1 MISFYLLS
9 ILKCFFSTLS
19 STLSPLNMEDLTM
32 KKLIFSC
39 VAVTGIFLSAYF
51 LVPRFALS
59 GGDDA
64 KELAEIKKRFGAVLA
79 LTGTPGEG
87 EINAIANLLAGGMM
101 AIDLRHASG
110 EFCML
115 EPLTSRYMVHFSQN
129 PDNTPEDILYFLNP
143 ETFKAFGL
151 RVKDLPTHPTELG
164 KMKPFQWYYY
174 DGTTYE
180 PHHGRKIGAEF
191 VVMAIDVK

>member
-1 MISFYLLS
+1 
-9 ILKCFFSTLS
+9 
-19 STLSPLNMEDLTM
+19 M
-32 KKLIFSC
+32 KKFILC
-39 VAVTGIFLSAYF
+39 CAAVTGIFLSAYF

-79 LTGTPGEG
+79 LAGTPGEG
-87 EINAIANLLAGGMM
+87 EINAIANLFAGNGSMNRRSGMM
-101 AIDLRHASG
+101 AIDLRHTSG

-115 EPLTSRYMVHFSQN
+115 EPRTSRYMIHFSQN

-143 ETFKAFGL
+143 ETFKEFGL
-151 RVKDLPTHPTELG
+151 RVKDLPPHPTELG

-191 VVMAIDVK
+191 LIMAIDVK

>member
-1 MISFYLLS
+1 
-9 ILKCFFSTLS
+9 
-19 STLSPLNMEDLTM
+19 M

-59 GGDDA
+59 GGDA
-64 KELAEIKKRFGAVLA
+64 GAELAEIKKRFGAVLELA
-79 LTGTPGEG
+79 GTPGEG
-87 EINAIANLLAGGMM
+87 EINAIASLLAGGGLMSRRSGMM
-101 AIDLRHASG
+101 AIDLRHTSD

-115 EPLTSRYMVHFSQN
+115 EPRTSRYMVHFSQN

-143 ETFKAFGL
+143 ETFKKFGL

-180 PHHGRKIGAEF
+180 PHHGRKVGVEF